1 MTTLQREDEI
11 PCKEKKHANSSKLMP
26 DTTKVLK
33 HFTTQA
39 TPRRPPVDL
48 TTSVAVSPRD
58 GISDIITPG
67 YVGTYMYEPAT
78 LTSCSVCFVRDDFH
92 TNLCINCSNEG
103 LCRIRITRISQNYP
117 ATRLS

>member
-1 MTTLQREDEI
+1 
-11 PCKEKKHANSSKLMP
+11 MP

-58 GISDIITPG
+58 GISDIITAG
-67 YVGTYMYEPAT
+67 YVGTYMYEPPT
-78 LTSCSVCFVRDDFH
+78 LTSCSVCFVRDDCH
-92 TNLCINCSNEG
+92 TNLRINCSNEG
-103 LCRIRITRISQNYP
+103 LCRIRITRIPQNYP